1 LFLSGSPNSPLQEEY
16 KLPLDLI
23 RVEAYLHE
31 HIPIT
36 RAMGLK
42 VAGYDG
48 NAVRLWAPLE
58 PNLNHRQTAFGGS
71 VSALG
76 ILAGWTLLHLKF
88 EESGER
94 AQLVIHQSGTE
105 YIGPVETDFTAVCA
119 MPPGPAWAKFERA
132 FRRHGKAR
140 LQLEAVIEVN
150 GRILA
155 RHAGSYVAVRRQ
167 S

>member
-1 LFLSGSPNSPLQEEY
+1 MSI
-16 KLPLDLI
+16 DLAE
-23 RVEAYLHE
+23 VEAYLHE

-42 VAGYDG
+42 VMGYDG
-48 NAVRLWAPLE
+48 NTVRLWAPLE

-76 ILAGWTLLHLKF
+76 ILAGWTLLHLKLGQ
-88 EESGER
+88 SGEPV
-94 AQLVIHQSGTE
+94 QLVIQHSATD
-105 YIGPVETDFTAVCA
+105 YTGPVDTDFTAACA
-119 MPPGPAWAKFERA
+119 MPPARDWEKFEQTYQRY
-132 FRRHGKAR
+132 GKAR
-140 LQLEAVIEVN
+140 IQLQSSIEAE

-155 RHAGSYVAVRRQ
+155 HHSGAYVAVRRP

>member
-1 LFLSGSPNSPLQEEY
+1 MAS
-16 KLPLDLI
+16 DLTG
-23 RVEAYLHE
+23 VEAYLHE

-42 VAGYDG
+42 VTGYDG
-48 NAVRLWAPLE
+48 NIVRLWAPLE

-76 ILAGWTLLHLKF
+76 ILAGWTLLHIKLG
-88 EESGER
+88 ESGDPV
-94 AQLVIHQSGTE
+94 QLVIQHSETD
-105 YIGPVETDFTAVCA
+105 YTGPIEADFTAACA
-119 MPPGPAWAKFERA
+119 MPSAHDWDKFTQTFQRY
-132 FRRHGKAR
+132 GKAR
-140 LQLEAVIEVN
+140 IQLESSLEAE

-155 RHAGSYVAVRRQ
+155 RHTGTYVAVRRQ